1 MPIKKILILNR
12 FRLIDSFC
20 LFVYLF
26 IFWHN
31 GKKKRKSKQFRGQN
45 SDVAK
50 EWVALFF
57 SLRLLGYE
65 RLVGFTLSCTAYTH
79 NYKAVGTVNHKG

>member
-1 MPIKKILILNR
+1 MWPK
-12 FRLIDSFC
+12 
-20 LFVYLF
+20 
-26 IFWHN
+26 N
-31 GKKKRKSKQFRGQN
+31 G
-45 SDVAK
+45 
-50 EWVALFF
+50 LLYFF